1 MKSKIRSVFEHYDQW
16 LSLDGLLTE
25 TTLESRV
32 DRAVKLEDA
41 GEVDIT
47 KAERVSLLNQKGQ
60 VVLLKLD

>member
-16 LSLDGLLTE
+16 LSLNGLLTE
-25 TTLESRV
+25 TALESRV

-47 KAERVSLLNQKGQ
+47 KAERSLCLTRR